1 MYNKS
6 TEKDPIDLFV
16 LICYSFNH
24 QIRFNSKGEYNMP
37 FGKNRSQFNK
47 TIEQNL
53 INFHKAIKD
62 VIFTN
67 KSFTELKVDKLSKDD
82 YVYCDPPYLITCAS
96 YNEQDGWNETQER
109 QLFELLDNLNER
121 EIRFI

>member
-6 TEKDPIDLFV
+6 TEKDPIDLFI

-53 INFHKAIKD
+53 INFHKTIKD
-62 VIFTN
+62 VIFTIN
-67 KSFTELKVDKLSKDD
+67 LSQ
-82 YVYCDPPYLITCAS
+82 
-96 YNEQDGWNETQER
+96 N
-109 QLFELLDNLNER
+109 
-121 EIRFI
+121 